1 MRDRPVPMTEQ
12 QAAAR
17 RKGVRRTALLF
28 AIIAALIYIGFILTG
43 VLSR

>member
-1 MRDRPVPMTEQ
+1 MRDAPAMITAD

-17 RKGVRRTALLF
+17 RKAVRRTVFLF
-28 AIIAALIYIGFILTG
+28 AVVAAAIYAGFILTG